1 MGDKVGRPIYDRSAK
16 AANPITSENTMARKK
31 PAENEFIAFDVT
43 YQDGAQTSNR
53 RVASADI
60 DPIDGDKS
68 VKALIE
74 AQDRKI
80 EEMSGRPRGPIKSV
94 KRSGAR

>member
-1 MGDKVGRPIYDRSAK
+1 
-16 AANPITSENTMARKK
+16 MARKK
-31 PAENEFIAFDVT
+31 PAENEFVAFDVT

-53 RVASADI
+53 RVAAADI

-94 KRSGAR
+94 KRSGTR

>member
-1 MGDKVGRPIYDRSAK
+1 
-16 AANPITSENTMARKK
+16 MARKK

-80 EEMSGRPRGPIKSV
+80 EEMSGRPRGPIKSL

>member
-1 MGDKVGRPIYDRSAK
+1 
-16 AANPITSENTMARKK
+16 MARKK
-31 PAENEFIAFDVT
+31 PAESEFIAFDVT
-43 YQDGAQTSNR
+43 YDDGSQTSYR

-74 AQDRKI
+74 TQDRKI
-80 EEMSGRPRGPIKSV
+80 EEMSGKPRGSIKSV
-94 KRSGAR
+94 KRSPVR

>member
-1 MGDKVGRPIYDRSAK
+1 
-16 AANPITSENTMARKK
+16 MARKK
-31 PAENEFIAFDVT
+31 PAASEFIAFDVI
-43 YQDGAQTSNR
+43 YEDGSQTSNR

-80 EEMSGRPRGPIKSV
+80 EEMSGKPRGPIKSV
-94 KRSGAR
+94 RRSPVR

>member
-1 MGDKVGRPIYDRSAK
+1 
-16 AANPITSENTMARKK
+16 MARKK
-31 PAENEFIAFDVT
+31 PADNEFIAFDVI
-43 YQDGAQTSNR
+43 YEDGNQTSNR

-68 VKALIE
+68 VQALIE

-80 EEMSGRPRGPIKSV
+80 EEMSGKSRGPIKTV
-94 KRSGAR
+94 KRSPVR

>member
-1 MGDKVGRPIYDRSAK
+1 
-16 AANPITSENTMARKK
+16 MAKK
-31 PAENEFIAFDVT
+31 PGTNPKGEFVFFDVV
-43 YQDGAQTSNR
+43 YEDGSQTSNR

-80 EEMSGRPRGPIKSV
+80 EEMSGKQRGPIKTV
-94 KRSGAR
+94 KRSPVR

>member
-1 MGDKVGRPIYDRSAK
+1 
-16 AANPITSENTMARKK
+16 MARKK
-31 PAENEFIAFDVT
+31 PAESDFIAFDVV
-43 YQDGAQTSNR
+43 YEDGSQTSNR

-80 EEMSGRPRGPIKSV
+80 AEMSGRARGPIKSI
-94 KRSGAR
+94 KRSKIR

>member
-1 MGDKVGRPIYDRSAK
+1 
-16 AANPITSENTMARKK
+16 MARKK
-31 PAENEFIAFDVT
+31 PADNEFIAFDVI
-43 YQDGAQTSNR
+43 YEDGTQTSNR

-68 VKALIE
+68 VQALIE

-80 EEMSGRPRGPIKSV
+80 EEMSGKSRGPIKTV
-94 KRSGAR
+94 KRSPVR

>member
-1 MGDKVGRPIYDRSAK
+1 VTRFGDPYKTARQKQPI
-16 AANPITSENTMARKK
+16 PITSESTMARKK
-31 PAENEFIAFDVT
+31 PAENEFIAFDVI

-94 KRSGAR
+94 KRSGR

>member
-1 MGDKVGRPIYDRSAK
+1 MTRLGHPYKTARRKQPIPTEVRV
-16 AANPITSENTMARKK
+16 PMARKK
-31 PAENEFIAFDVT
+31 PAESEFIAFDVT